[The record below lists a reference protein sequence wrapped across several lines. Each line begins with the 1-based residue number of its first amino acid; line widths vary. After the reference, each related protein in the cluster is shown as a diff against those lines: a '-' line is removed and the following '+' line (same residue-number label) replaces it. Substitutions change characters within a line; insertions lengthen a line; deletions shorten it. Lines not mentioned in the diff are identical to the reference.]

1 MKLIIKRGEGGLQ
14 VRGIYE
20 SIFASSQNVDE
31 DIELT
36 KEYKH
41 SDILDEIRRARL
53 SNIMN
58 GESLTDEQLGELEKL
73 EHNVKCDKEHDE
85 DRASGECNIKR
96 VDLTVAA
103 TVIIGMTTIVQ
114 PVLKKILKIL

>member
-1 MKLIIKRGEGGLQ
+1 MKLIIKRGKGGLQ

-20 SIFASSQNVDE
+20 SIFASSQTVDE

-41 SDILDEIRRARL
+41 SDILDEIKRARL

-85 DRASGECNIKR
+85 DRASGERHKKR

-103 TVIIGMTTIVQ
+103 TVIIGMTTIVP

>member
-1 MKLIIKRGEGGLQ
+1 M
-14 VRGIYE
+14 
-20 SIFASSQNVDE
+20 DE

-73 EHNVKCDKEHDE
+73 EHNVKCDNEHDE
-85 DRASGECNIKR
+85 DRASGERHKKR

-103 TVIIGMTTIVQ
+103 TVIIGMTTIVP